1 MSGKIKK
8 PKRFKILA
16 ILLGVLF
23 ILVAVVYQNVYG
35 AHGFKV
41 TDAEIDSILK
51 SSSQPASM
59 AEDKP
64 IQAIQQ
70 FQLRKIIQTEEDAR
84 LALQLV
90 KASGYEG
97 IELNGFM
104 IKKVPFI
111 VPVLTWMAGMPTG
124 NSGKLNWLDLIKE
137 SGLKVVSIHEDL
149 GSILKNTEE
158 IINEAKAFG
167 TNYIVVTGM
176 FRYNYSDRQAVLQL
190 AEDLNKAGKLLK
202 KGDINFLYHN
212 HNCEFR
218 RVETGETAFDLLLKK
233 TNPDYVNFEFD
244 SFWAAE
250 AGCDAVEWM
259 EKLGSRMKL
268 YHINDRGNREK
279 GKMGSIIESDGMEL
293 GTGNMNLEGL
303 ISTAKKNGVKAIILE
318 THKNWIDDS
327 PVKSFQISSEYL
339 KKHM

>member
-1 MSGKIKK
+1 MKK
-8 PKRFKILA
+8 TKRLKILA

-35 AHGFKV
+35 AHGFKI

-51 SSSQPASM
+51 SSSQTTSIK
-59 AEDKP
+59 EDKP

-84 LALQLV
+84 LALKLV
-90 KASGYEG
+90 KAAGFEG

-104 IKKVPFI
+104 IKKVPYI
-111 VPVLTWMAGMPTG
+111 VPVITWMAGMPTG

-137 SGLKVVSIHEDL
+137 SDLKVVSIHEDL
-149 GSILKNTEE
+149 GSILNKPEE
-158 IINEAKAFG
+158 IIQEAKAYG
-167 TNYIVVTGM
+167 TEYIVVTGM
-176 FRYNYSDRQAVLQL
+176 FRFDYSDKQAVLQL
-190 AEDLNKAGKLLK
+190 AEDLNKAGRLLK
-202 KGDINFLYHN
+202 DGGISFLYHN

-218 RVETGETAFDLLLKK
+218 RVETGERAFDLLLEK

-250 AGCDAVEWM
+250 AGCDAVKWM
-259 EKLGSRMKL
+259 EKLGTRMKL

-293 GTGNMNLEGL
+293 GTGNMNLEDL
-303 ISTAKKNGVKAIILE
+303 ITTAEKNGVNAIILE
-318 THKNWIDDS
+318 THKNWIEDS
-327 PVKSFQISSEYL
+327 PVKSFNISSEYL

>member
-1 MSGKIKK
+1 MKKTKRTKI
-8 PKRFKILA
+8 FA
-16 ILLGVLF
+16 FLLGILF
-23 ILVAVVYQNVYG
+23 ILIVVVYQGVYG
-35 AHGFKV
+35 AHGFKLSK
-41 TDAEIDSILK
+41 AEIERYLNSPQDSFPKI
-51 SSSQPASM
+51 
-59 AEDKP
+59 EGKP

-70 FQLRKIIQTEEDAR
+70 FQLRKIIQSEEDAR

-90 KASGYEG
+90 KAAGFEG

-158 IINEAKAFG
+158 IINEARAYG
-167 TNYIVVTGM
+167 TEYVVVTGM
-176 FRYNYSDRQAVLQL
+176 FRYDYSDRQAVLQL
-190 AEDLNKAGKLLK
+190 AKDLNKAGKLLK
-202 KGDINFLYHN
+202 QGGIHFLYHN

-218 RVETGETAFDLLLKK
+218 RVETGETAFDLLLEK
-233 TNPDYVNFEFD
+233 TNPEYVNFEFD
-244 SFWAAE
+244 SFWAVE
-250 AGCDAVEWM
+250 AGCDAIECM

-279 GKMGSIIESDGMEL
+279 GKMGSIIESDGIEL
-293 GTGNMNLEGL
+293 GKGNMNLEGL

-318 THKNWIDDS
+318 THKNWVDDS

-339 KKHM
+339 KKQM